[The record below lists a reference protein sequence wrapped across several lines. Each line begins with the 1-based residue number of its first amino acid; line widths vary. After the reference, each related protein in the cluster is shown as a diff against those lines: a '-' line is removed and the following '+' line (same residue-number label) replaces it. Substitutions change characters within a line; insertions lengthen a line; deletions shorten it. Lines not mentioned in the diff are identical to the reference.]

1 MAANEKHEPVTFGA
15 TIERSASPPFIPQQP
30 LRSPPS
36 KASTMSSATATA
48 TATADAD
55 QAKEEWAA
63 DPSNP
68 YSAFYKH
75 PEALRETRHDIHATN
90 SHTKPHLGVAV
101 HEHDLEQGVP
111 LSVAST
117 QQPVKQSVDGR
128 VKECTMWP
136 SRQAVLDKRKS
147 YQRKRGCAFFRNMT
161 SKQRL
166 WAKIV
171 IALLVVAAAVGLGV
185 GISRAVGGGVWA
197 GQGKNKEIPH
207 G

>member
-1 MAANEKHEPVTFGA
+1 MANEKITFGA
-15 TIERSASPPFIPQQP
+15 TIQRPASPLTSPQQP

-36 KASTMSSATATA
+36 NDSTMSSAS
-48 TATADAD
+48 ADAEA
-55 QAKEEWAA
+55 AKKEWAA

-75 PEALRETRHDIHATN
+75 PEALRETRHSLNDSAPQSKT
-90 SHTKPHLGVAV
+90 HLAVAV
-101 HEHDLEQGVP
+101 HERDLEGGMP

-117 QQPVKQSVDGR
+117 QQQSKHSVDGR

-161 SKQRL
+161 SKQRM
-166 WAKIV
+166 WAKIA
-171 IALLVVAAAVGLGV
+171 IALIVVAAAVGLGV

-197 GQGKNKEIPH
+197 GNGKNKEIPH
-207 G
+207 N